1 MMNKKMLTKNDVAKI
16 LTMLASD
23 PFVFSSVGWDSMGD
37 RGTCCTNG
45 RLDEYENEEEA
56 EHAERVRNLVMEAM
70 PDKSALYQKVAEAFR
85 SYHERHFVQYRYV
98 VKVVSHFLEGVES
111 TEEFEMIVQF
121 SLQTRIRGC
130 MNALKRLQEERKTFE
145 EELLERVGAL
155 DQPGQSQAFLDRS
168 RDAKGEDELD
178 EVPWN
183 IRNDAGQKRFREGQA

>member
-1 MMNKKMLTKNDVAKI
+1 MMNKKMLTKNDVEKI

-45 RLDEYENEEEA
+45 RLDEYESEEEA
-56 EHAERVRNLVMEAM
+56 ENAERVRNLVMEVM
-70 PDKSALYQKVAEAFR
+70 SDKSGLYLKVAEAFR
-85 SYHERHFVQYRYV
+85 SHYERYSVQYRYV

-111 TEEFEMIVQF
+111 VDDFEMMVQL

-130 MNALKRLQEERKTFE
+130 MNALKRLQEERRAYE
-145 EELLERVGAL
+145 EELMERVKPL
-155 DQPGQSQAFLDRS
+155 DQPSQAQAFLDRG
-168 RDAKGEDELD
+168 RDAKGEDEFD

-183 IRNDAGQKRFREGQA
+183 IRNDASHKRCREGQA